1 MLREG
6 TLSSQKVAKLLFR
19 MEVWSDSKAQALSL
33 WLSRVL
39 SGWISHFTQ
48 RNRDPGRRP
57 GIRRGGSRVGIGTP
71 PPADLRDLIGGP
83 RLAWGVATG

>member
-39 SGWISHFTQ
+39 SGWIAYFTAKKPRPREASRYPEGWQ
-48 RNRDPGRRP
+48 QSWNRYPP
-57 GIRRGGSRVGIGTP
+57 SR
-71 PPADLRDLIGGP
+71 
-83 RLAWGVATG
+83 